1 LRHQVLSTCSGR
13 QETLRFAMQAWVC
26 AIIAVCL
33 DGFFDC
39 LLIPYTFLIM
49 FEIDDEDDDDDDIA
63 GKGILLMFAVT
74 FLLHTAASAMV
85 IVKTIRLKKLLHP
98 VQSGMAVAV

>member
-1 LRHQVLSTCSGR
+1 MLKHARGGKEMLSV
-13 QETLRFAMQAWVC
+13 AMQAWVC

-49 FEIDDEDDDDDDIA
+49 FEVDDDDDDDDAVA
-63 GKGILLMFAVT
+63 GKVILLMFAVT